1 MSQKKPFISI
11 ITPVLDHPEFIEG
24 YKRAVQG
31 ASEVILVDTGSTSE
45 NREAWAS
52 VGRVID
58 YPHQGRNYGHWCN
71 AGYAVASGDI
81 IVFLNNDVAPT
92 GDWLAQ
98 VAGIEDG
105 AIYGPEL
112 QAQIIDAVTVPFLS
126 GWCIA
131 ARRETWER
139 IREETKYRAKSDE
152 PYHDPGYSAVW
163 LDGPWD
169 EYTYPA
175 AGYWEDNAL
184 CFEAM
189 LLGIELRQTQWPIQ
203 HLAGG
208 NGTSKARQSYYADV
222 ARNRA
227 TFARRVREAMHA
239 AV

>member
-1 MSQKKPFISI
+1 MISI

-24 YKRAVQG
+24 YARAVAG
-31 ASEVILVDTGSTSE
+31 ADEVVIVDTGSTPE
-45 NREAWAS
+45 NRAQWARI
-52 VGRVID
+52 GTLID
-58 YPHQGRNYGHWCN
+58 YPHAGHNYGHWCN
-71 AGYAVASGDI
+71 AGMSHTSGDI
-81 IVFLNNDVAPT
+81 IIFLNNDVAPT
-92 GDWLAQ
+92 GDWFAQ
-98 VAGIEDG
+98 VRDIEHG

-112 QAQIIDAVTVPFLS
+112 LAQIVDGVTVPFLS

-131 ARRETWER
+131 ATRATWER
-139 IREETKYRAKSDE
+139 MK
-152 PYHDPGYSAVW
+152 PYAHT
-163 LDGPWD
+163 GPWD
-169 EYTYPA
+169 TLSYPG

-189 LLGIELRQTQWPIQ
+189 LLGIRLEQVAWPIT

-208 NGTSKARQSYYADV
+208 NGTSKARQAYYADV

>member
-31 ASEVILVDTGSTSE
+31 ANEVVLVDTGSTVE

-58 YPHQGRNYGHWCN
+58 YLHEGHNYGHWCN
-71 AGYAVASGDI
+71 AGFLHATGDI
-81 IVFLNNDVAPT
+81 VIFLNNDVAPT
-92 GDWLAQ
+92 GDWLQ
-98 VAGIEDG
+98 EVQSIEDG

-112 QAQIIDAVTVPFLS
+112 QAQIIDGVTIPFLS

-131 ARRETWER
+131 ARRETWNRLVMAWNCKHRVGYGE
-139 IREETKYRAKSDE
+139 IPDE
-152 PYHDPGYSAVW
+152 SMVW
-163 LDGPWD
+163 D
-169 EYTYPA
+169 TISYPA

-189 LLGIELRQTQWPIQ
+189 LLGIRLVQTQWPIV

-222 ARNRA
+222 TRNRA
-227 TFARRVREAMHA
+227 TFARRVREAMRHA
-239 AV
+239 TV

>member
-1 MSQKKPFISI
+1 MISI
-11 ITPVLDHPEFIEG
+11 VTPVLDHPEFIAD
-24 YKRAVQG
+24 YARAVQG
-31 ASEVILVDTGSTSE
+31 ASEVILVDTGSTPE
-45 NREAWAS
+45 NREAWSSA
-52 VGRVID
+52 GRVID
-58 YPHQGRNYGHWCN
+58 YPRQGHNYGHWCN

-112 QAQIIDAVTVPFLS
+112 QAQIIDGVTIPFLS

-131 ARRETWER
+131 ARRETWGAIHR
-139 IREETKYRAKSDE
+139 NTLIGNT
-152 PYHDPGYSAVW
+152 
-163 LDGPWD
+163 GPWD
-169 EYTYPA
+169 TISYPA

-189 LLGIELRQTQWPIQ
+189 LLGIELRQTQWPIV

-222 ARNRA
+222 TRNRA
-227 TFARRVREAMHA
+227 TFARRVREAMRHA
-239 AV
+239 TV